1 MNSPQLDEFKTT
13 HRYVAGGNVD
23 TKARGDKDNFFDSY
37 DNWTLAWAY
46 EENSNIRPLGTAY
59 WAGFFNTYFTIDF
72 KNEFALIYMTQ
83 ILPFNDI
90 YSSLGRFLDI
100 LSDLCRFTQIY
111 AELSS
116 ICKFIQHYADLLRFT
131 QLKGEKRRLSRGWG
145 GVR

>member
-13 HRYVAGGNVD
+13 HRHVPVSNVD

-46 EENSNIRPLGTAY
+46 EENSISRPYGTAY

-72 KNEFALIYMTQ
+72 KNEFALVYMTQ

-90 YSSLGRFLDI
+90 ESYNLFTSFERLVYENLD
-100 LSDLCRFTQIY
+100 
-111 AELSS
+111 
-116 ICKFIQHYADLLRFT
+116 
-131 QLKGEKRRLSRGWG
+131 
-145 GVR
+145 